1 MSSSLALRELSWAS
15 NTLASSR
22 SSDEDR
28 CFQIGDS
35 YSLLA
40 GVPQAAG
47 DEMERAERPGRSH
60 SAPLS
65 PDARAREQ
73 WFCGRTGMTFL
84 QRPSAPPP
92 LLPISLDV
100 GKGVLSAA
108 SRVTD
113 DETWRGHSPGTCPSA
128 TSGRLPALEVD
139 LPAFPV
145 LDPEARSGTGPGRGG
160 LCHFCWLRPPC
171 CWTARHPLLA
181 AVGQLCAWKP

>member
-1 MSSSLALRELSWAS
+1 MSSSRALRELSWAS

-40 GVPQAAG
+40 RVPQAAG
-47 DEMERAERPGRSH
+47 DEMEKAERPGRSH

-65 PDARAREQ
+65 PDARAPGAVVLREDRHDLSPGS
-73 WFCGRTGMTFL
+73 FR
-84 QRPSAPPP
+84 PP

-160 LCHFCWLRPPC
+160 LCHFCPLRPPC